1 MNPNEMASGL
11 LRMDWITQIFWT
23 IDMLMSLLT
32 GYVHEGEGPYLRCSG
47 PTGVVI
53 TKPSMILK
61 NYLSLGS
68 KLQQGRIPWK
78 LRKTWFILDLTL
90 GKTHRVSIYK
100 V

>member
-32 GYVHEGEGPYLRCSG
+32 GYVHEGEGPYLSCSG

-68 KLQQGRIPWK
+68 KLQ
-78 LRKTWFILDLTL
+78 LRSNSLEAEEDLVHSGLDAWQDPCW
-90 GKTHRVSIYK
+90 
-100 V
+100 